1 MYGDC
6 LTFRFYTYTKGDHSE
21 PRYCYHSGPS
31 ETKSP
36 RLYIPDFIK
45 SFFSVSVSLIPL
57 FFCFFFLFLN
67 WFLLLLLLLYIFL
80 STMGWSQG
88 LTMCHK
94 YFANAACVYIF
105 PLYNRPVIYSPPS
118 LTPSPPYPLFHSLS
132 FPSLPREKKDY
143 KAPDCFS
150 NVIFSAPPVYPLPGE
165 GLLLVSVVFVR
176 FYWQT
181 LTRYFSF

>member
-132 FPSLPREKKDY
+132 FSSLPREKKRLQSTRLFFQRNFFRPPCISFTWRG
-143 KAPDCFS
+143 APAGQCCFCAFLLADI
-150 NVIFSAPPVYPLPGE
+150 NKIF
-165 GLLLVSVVFVR
+165 
-176 FYWQT
+176 
-181 LTRYFSF
+181 

>member
-1 MYGDC
+1 MSFFFFLLCVIVTMYGDC

-67 WFLLLLLLLYIFL
+67 WFLLLLYYYIFFSLPWVGVKALPCVISILLTQHVCIFFHCIIDQL
-80 STMGWSQG
+80 S
-88 LTMCHK
+88 
-94 YFANAACVYIF
+94 I
-105 PLYNRPVIYSPPS
+105 PLPPS
-118 LTPSPPYPLFHSLS
+118 LPPLHIPSSTP
-132 FPSLPREKKDY
+132 FPSLPSLEI
-143 KAPDCFS
+143 P
-150 NVIFSAPPVYPLPGE
+150 
-165 GLLLVSVVFVR
+165 
-176 FYWQT
+176 T
-181 LTRYFSF
+181 